1 MYFNVGSRTRF
12 GDVADL
18 LIACHHRVREHLALA
33 RRIANAPASTSH
45 ESVRAAAA
53 RVRCYFGEAFA
64 LHHAD
69 EEEDLFPLLAG
80 RSDTIDRAIAQ
91 LVADHDACDRPVAE
105 LVAVCTEL
113 ERDPAVLPMWTAVLF
128 GLVETLEQ
136 TLVAHIRLEEQT
148 IFPAIELLSAREREG
163 VLARMRARRDLAAV
177 A

>member
-1 MYFNVGSRTRF
+1 MYFKIGSQARF

-45 ESVRAAAA
+45 DSVRAAAL
-53 RVRCYFGEAFA
+53 RVRRYFGEAFA

-80 RSDTIDRAIAQ
+80 RSDTVDRAIAQ
-91 LVADHDACDRPVAE
+91 LVADHDTCEPPVAA
-105 LVAVCTEL
+105 LVALCTEL
-113 ERDPAVLPMWTAVLF
+113 EQDPSSLPVWSPELF
-128 GLVETLEQ
+128 RLVETLEQ

-163 VLARMRARRDLAAV
+163 ILASMRARRDLAAV